1 MFNWHRSYD
10 DGIWL
15 DEGKGDVELVCC
27 LQMHPWI
34 IDPFDSLENESVE
47 EPKTV
52 SFVLMVF
59 CDGIVRSKSFNSQG
73 NLSYSDQLS
82 TYLRPASVLIPLCK

>member
-15 DEGKGDVELVCC
+15 DEGKGDVELVRR

-47 EPKTV
+47 EPKHRELCV
-52 SFVLMVF
+52 DGVL
-59 CDGIVRSKSFNSQG
+59 RWNSEVEKFRQSG
-73 NLSYSDQLS
+73 EFII
-82 TYLRPASVLIPLCK
+82 R